1 MEKEKH
7 LKNKQHYMDL
17 YDRYT
22 VEQCRRSEKYFNE
35 KEPPIIEGEK
45 FSEEEAI
52 RATEYIKKLC
62 LYVET
67 GERYLNKE
75 KTIQKW
81 MDDDQKKDELYETAQ
96 PPEGIRCLTCRN
108 LLKVSSKDLYL
119 GIDKPDR
126 VLFMYDC
133 PNQCLPHRA
142 FFNDGEEWRTKPN
155 LCPNCSTKLN
165 EKSVNSEEK
174 LVTEQLCPKCGY
186 ANTEELVWTKKEE
199 EPIDEKFAADRDR
212 FCLTDQAGKEFIEGK
227 WQMEQMGKLMDEFKE
242 EEKSWE
248 EKLKANPKGFILE
261 GVGRHCAICGES
273 SREDGSWY
281 DEYGIKCLI
290 CQKAVDDGEISAS
303 LAKDEEN
310 RYSEFE
316 IGYYFNVKTS
326 TLNKWVRDGIIK
338 ARTVSHY
345 GKGVHAQLFLI
356 EDNKD
361 FLPPKKLVEYQ
372 SVQEVKD
379 GKTWH
384 RSEPWWK
391 FVDPKKHLKDYKI
404 INHLR
409 VTYGI
414 FEEVK
419 SLNLPAGKYV
429 VVGSGPMV
437 VKGLREFNDIDI
449 LVNEDVFEKLSKEPG
464 WKLSKGEAGR
474 KVLKKD
480 IFEIDKIFWCKDYQP
495 DTNELIKNA
504 EMINGIPFL
513 PLSELIKFKE
523 QLGRR
528 KDLQDIKLINSY
540 LKINSKP

>member
-7 LKNKQHYMDL
+7 LKNKQHYIDL
-17 YDRYT
+17 YDRHT
-22 VEQCRRSEKYFNE
+22 VEECRRTEAMFQD
-35 KEPPIIEGEK
+35 KELPPYEGREFTKEETIQMGANFAK
-45 FSEEEAI
+45 F
-52 RATEYIKKLC
+52 YLHFQ
-62 LYVET
+62 T
-67 GERYLNKE
+67 GERYLGKE
-75 KTIQKW
+75 KTIREW
-81 MDDDQKKDELYETAQ
+81 MDADQKKDELYESAQ
-96 PPEGIRCLTCRN
+96 APEGIRCLTCRN
-108 LLKVSSKDLYL
+108 LLKPTLKEFWSEH
-119 GIDKPDR
+119 GKPDR
-126 VLFMYDC
+126 ILFMYEC
-133 PNQCLPHRA
+133 QNKCLPHRA
-142 FFNDGEEWRTKPN
+142 FFSDGEEWRRKLDPCPQCGAN
-155 LCPNCSTKLN
+155 LNHEMTDDGK
-165 EKSVNSEEK
+165 KM
-174 LVTEQLCPKCGY
+174 VTTYTCPKCKY
-186 ANTEELVWTKKEE
+186 TKTDEYEWNFNKSES
-199 EPIDEKFAADRDR
+199 IDENFAKDRDR
-212 FCLTDQAGKEFIEGK
+212 FCLTDADGKEYQLEKWNMEG
-227 WQMEQMGKLMDEFKE
+227 MAKLLEEFKE
-242 EEKSWE
+242 EEKARE
-248 EKLKANPKGFILE
+248 EKLKVSPKGFILE
-261 GVGRHCAICGES
+261 GAGRNCAICGGS
-273 SREDGSWY
+273 SGEEGSWY
-281 DEYGIKCLI
+281 DEYGVKCLV
-290 CQKAVDDGEISAS
+290 CQKAIDDGEIPAS
-303 LAKDEEN
+303 LAKDEEGW
-310 RYSEFE
+310 YSEFDMRHS
-316 IGYYFNVKTS
+316 FNLKTS

-409 VTYGI
+409 ITYGI

-437 VKGLREFNDIDI
+437 AKGMREFHDIGI
-449 LVNEDVFEKLSKEPG
+449 LVTEDVFEKLSKEPG

-480 IFEIDKIFWCKDYQP
+480 IFEIDKVFWCKDYQP
-495 DTNELIKNA
+495 DTIELIKNA

-513 PLSELIKFKE
+513 QLSELIKFKQ

-528 KDLQDIKLINSY
+528 KDLRDIVLIEKY
-540 LKINSKP
+540 LKK